1 MIVHTPCVH
10 CTISTLALDHTQET
24 RRTPCVLILV
34 LYSCFLAPSLYTHT
48 LTPSHSHILTH
59 THTLTSSH
67 LHTHILTHTAHTLT
81 SSHLHTLISS
91 HTRAH
96 TLTSSH
102 LHTLI
107 SSHTHPHTV
116 VYQEAKCVEL
126 SQELAKGKE
135 EVSSL
140 NIKVKW
146 AQNKLKTET
155 EAHKVRTASWKNCHC
170 SEL

>member
-24 RRTPCVLILV
+24 RRTPCVLISV
-34 LYSCFLAPSLYTHT
+34 LYSCFLTPSLYTHT

-59 THTLTSSH
+59 THITPSH
-67 LHTHILTHTAHTLT
+67 SHILTHT
-81 SSHLHTLISS
+81 SHLHTLISS
-91 HTRAH
+91 HT
-96 TLTSSH
+96 LTPSH

-155 EAHKVRTASWKNCHC
+155 EAHKVQTASRKNCHC

>member
-1 MIVHTPCVH
+1 MIVHTLCVH

-24 RRTPCVLILV
+24 RRTPCVLISV
-34 LYSCFLAPSLYTHT
+34 LYSCFLTPSLYTHT

-67 LHTHILTHTAHTLT
+67 LHTHILTHTCTHPHIITPSHSHILTHT
-81 SSHLHTLISS
+81 
-91 HTRAH
+91 AH

-126 SQELAKGKE
+126 SQELVKGKE

>member
-1 MIVHTPCVH
+1 MWFIDCTLYHINPCSGPH
-10 CTISTLALDHTQET
+10 SRNKANTLCANFS
-24 RRTPCVLILV
+24 LV
-34 LYSCFLAPSLYTHT
+34 QLLSRSLT
-48 LTPSHSHILTH
+48 LHTH
-59 THTLTSSH
+59 TH
-67 LHTHILTHTAHTLT
+67 
-81 SSHLHTLISS
+81 SHLHTLISS
-91 HTRAH
+91 HTCTH
-96 TLTSSH
+96 PHILTPSH
-102 LHTLI
+102 LHTPI
-107 SSHTHPHTV
+107 SSHTHTHPHTV

>member
-1 MIVHTPCVH
+1 MWFIDCSYTLCTLYHINPCSGPH
-10 CTISTLALDHTQET
+10 SRNKANTLCANFS
-24 RRTPCVLILV
+24 LV
-34 LYSCFLAPSLYTHT
+34 QLL
-48 LTPSHSHILTH
+48 SHSLTLHTH
-59 THTLTSSH
+59 THTFTLSYP
-67 LHTHILTHTAHTLT
+67 HTHTHHTFTLSYPHTHT
-81 SSHLHTLISS
+81 SHLHTLISS

-96 TLTSSH
+96 TLTPSH

-155 EAHKVRTASWKNCHC
+155 EAHKVQTASWKNCHC